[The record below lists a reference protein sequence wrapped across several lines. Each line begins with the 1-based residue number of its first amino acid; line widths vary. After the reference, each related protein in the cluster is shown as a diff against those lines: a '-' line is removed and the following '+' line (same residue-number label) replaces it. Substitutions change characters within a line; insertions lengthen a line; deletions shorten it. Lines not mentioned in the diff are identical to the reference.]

1 MLDTEFDVIDTC
13 EDIDFDEVSELL
25 KYYGLSDLNSDT
37 QRQVFQNSYV
47 TIFIKDKGELV
58 GVGRAISDGIC
69 QAAVYNIAVR
79 DEYRG
84 KGIGKLIV
92 DEILSRIPGCNVVLY
107 THPKHLGLYEH
118 WGFRKMRTSYAK
130 FPREEFFEQ
139 EGFFE

>member
-1 MLDTEFDVIDTC
+1 MPDTNYDVSDTC
-13 EDIDFDEVSELL
+13 EDIDLDEVSALL
-25 KYYGLSDLNSDT
+25 KYYGLSELNSDT

-47 TIFIKDKGELV
+47 TIFIKDKGKLV

-84 KGIGKLIV
+84 HGIGKMIV
-92 DEILSRIPGCNVVLY
+92 DEILSRLKGCNVVLY

-118 WGFRKMRTSYAK
+118 WGFRKMKTSYAK
-130 FPREEFFEQ
+130 FPCEEYFEQ

>member
-1 MLDTEFDVIDTC
+1 MRETGFDVIDTC
-13 EDIDFDEVSELL
+13 EEIDFDEVSALL
-25 KYYGLSDLNSDT
+25 KYYGLSDLESEV
-37 QRQVFQNSYV
+37 QRKVFQNSYV
-47 TIFIKDKGELV
+47 TIFIKDKDKLI

-84 KGIGKLIV
+84 RGIGRTIV
-92 DEILSRIPGCNVVLY
+92 EEIISRLKGCNVVLY

-118 WGFRKMRTSYAK
+118 WGFRRMKTAYAK
-130 FPREEFFEQ
+130 FPEEKHYEQ

>member
-1 MLDTEFDVIDTC
+1 MPDTNYDVIDTC
-13 EDIDFDEVSELL
+13 EDIDFDEVSALL

-47 TIFIKDKGELV
+47 TIFIKDNGNLV

-84 KGIGKLIV
+84 KGIGKLIL
-92 DEILSRIPGCNVVLY
+92 DEILSRLKGCNVVLY

-118 WGFRKMRTSYAK
+118 WGFRKMKTSYAK
-130 FPREEFFEQ
+130 FPLEEYFEK

>member
-47 TIFIKDKGELV
+47 TIFIKDKGKLV

-139 EGFFE
+139 EGFFD

>member
-1 MLDTEFDVIDTC
+1 MNTTEYEIIDSC
-13 EDIDFDEVSELL
+13 DGIDFDKVSALL
-25 KYYGLSDLNSDT
+25 KYYGLSDLDGDM

-47 TIFIKDKGELV
+47 TVFVKDNGRLI

-69 QAAVYNIAVR
+69 QGAIYNIAVR

-84 KGIGKLIV
+84 RGIGKLIV
-92 DEILSRIPGCNVVLY
+92 DEILSRLKGCNVVLY

-130 FPREEFFEQ
+130 FPREEYFEK